1 MTVIRGHTTIQVST
15 TPVQITLGS
24 NFVNGV
30 YIICPTA
37 NTGSVYVG
45 DGSVSSSYPPVP
57 KSDTFADALF
67 IPASVLN
74 NGNPTQHTPVFL
86 VGSGSGQNVFCYP
99 G

>member
-1 MTVIRGHTTIQVST
+1 
-15 TPVQITLGS
+15 
-24 NFVNGV
+24 V

-37 NTGSVYVG
+37 NTGSVYIG
-45 DGSVSSSYPPVP
+45 DGSVSSSYPPIP

-74 NGNPTQHTPVFL
+74 NSNQTQHSPVFL
-86 VGSGSGQNVFCYP
+86 VGSGAGQNVFCYP